1 IERRSMKLLSLLCL
15 LAVVSVPV
23 AAQAP
28 KPKPKTGAAAVSK
41 SARTIE
47 IVGSEQ
53 MKYSV
58 TTIHARPNEQLHV
71 VLKSV
76 GTMPKMARAH
86 TSVPLPR
93 DARPLE
99 VNNPALTAREP
110 DSAPP
115 SMKDKITAPPALA
128 GGGEPVEAPFAA
140 PSQPGSYTYLCTFP
154 GHFTAGMKGE

>member
-1 IERRSMKLLSLLCL
+1 MKLLSLLCL

-58 TTIHARPNEQLHV
+58 TTIHARPNEQFHV

-76 GTMPKMARAH
+76 GTMPKMAMAH
-86 TSVPLPR
+86 NFVLLTK
-93 DARPLE
+93 DASPLE
-99 VNNPALTAREP
+99 VNNAALTARET
-110 DSAPP
+110 DFVPP
-115 SMKDKITAPPALA
+115 SMKDKIIASTALA
-128 GGGEPVEAPFAA
+128 GGGETVEVTFAA

-154 GHFTAGMKGE
+154 GHFTAGMKGELIVR